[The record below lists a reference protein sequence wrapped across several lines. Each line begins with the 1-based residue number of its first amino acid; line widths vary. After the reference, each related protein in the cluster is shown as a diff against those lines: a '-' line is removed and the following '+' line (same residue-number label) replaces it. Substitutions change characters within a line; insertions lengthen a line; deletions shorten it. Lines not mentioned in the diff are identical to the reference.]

1 MYIQVNIGRNVG
13 DKPLEIVDW
22 ESFQNSCRA
31 ALYQSANGNFWS
43 ESPTGRKNR
52 EVFFDAVEYNHG
64 SGTWENGVE
73 ESCHISV
80 FWEYGFDLDN
90 LRELLKDVKDYFGQD
105 NIALIIGSELI

>member
-13 DKPLEIVDW
+13 DKPLEIVAW
-22 ESFQNSCRA
+22 ENFQNSCRA

-52 EVFFDAVEYNHG
+52 EVFFDAVEYHHG

-90 LRELLKDVKDYFGQD
+90 LLELLKDVKDYFEQEA
-105 NIALIIGSELI
+105 IALIIGSEFI